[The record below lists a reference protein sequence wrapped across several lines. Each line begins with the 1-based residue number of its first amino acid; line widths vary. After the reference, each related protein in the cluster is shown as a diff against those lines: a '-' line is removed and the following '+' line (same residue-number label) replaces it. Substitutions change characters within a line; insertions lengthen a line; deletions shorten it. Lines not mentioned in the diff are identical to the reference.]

1 MNARVYNHD
10 LDGDGKI
17 SKEELEIEERMLRL
31 ENADKMQDQ
40 QRLMAWA
47 AMASSIVTVI
57 VLLLPIL
64 DVSRMQAAGAFLNTF
79 LVAQTSVVIG
89 FMGATAWTRKK
100 ENGNGK

>member
-1 MNARVYNHD
+1 MNAKRYNHD

-40 QRLMAWA
+40 QRLMAWV
-47 AMASSIVTVI
+47 AMASSILTI
-57 VLLLPIL
+57 LFLLLPIL
-64 DVSRMQAAGAFLNTF
+64 DVTRMQAAGAFLNTF
-79 LVAQTSVVIG
+79 LVAQTSIVVG
-89 FMGATAWTRKK
+89 FMGATAWTRSK